1 MEHCCFCKHPSGN
14 RKQFQRLFGTAS
26 NLLCGTITDNI
37 SNLLGSRLSLQH
49 AIPQNSIICKDCRL
63 LFVNCDKKQRELR
76 ALETRV
82 RSLLEEA
89 FPNLVR
95 RTQLP
100 DVSPVLP
107 RAGQCRPST
116 TGTSSTPKRLCFE
129 RRSTQAAIAITRV
142 TRGSTSKRC

>member
-1 MEHCCFCKHPSGN
+1 MLLANQQRVSSASMEMEHCCFCKRPSGN

-95 RTQLP
+95 RTLKT
-100 DVSPVLP
+100 VSFVKTV
-107 RAGQCRPST
+107 AYY
-116 TGTSSTPKRLCFE
+116 SST
-129 RRSTQAAIAITRV
+129 ATRNSV
-142 TRGSTSKRC
+142 N